1 MRMTWVFLVI
11 AIGAEVAATV
21 SLRLSEGFSKLLP
34 SVLVLVGYVVAF
46 VMLSFAL
53 KRGMPIGIAYGVW
66 AASGVALVALI
77 GAMFLGE
84 GLTGVQIVGL
94 GLVVAGVVALEVGG
108 AH

>member
-1 MRMTWVFLVI
+1 
-11 AIGAEVAATV
+11 VAATV

-34 SVLVLVGYVVAF
+34 SVVVLVGYVVAF

-53 KRGMPIGIAYGVW
+53 KWGLPLGIAYGIW
-66 AASGVALVALI
+66 AAAGVALVVLI
-77 GAMFLGE
+77 GATFLGE